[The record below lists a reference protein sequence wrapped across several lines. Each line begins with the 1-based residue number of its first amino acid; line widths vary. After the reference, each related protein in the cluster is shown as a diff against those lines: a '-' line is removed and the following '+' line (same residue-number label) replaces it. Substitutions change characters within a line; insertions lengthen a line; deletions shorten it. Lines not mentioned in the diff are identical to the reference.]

1 RLPNGSYFVRAEC
14 GGEGGITNEDM
25 EFQIEDKHLVVIT
38 TTIRFCVSV
47 IEPPPNVVQ
56 DPEYKVDAWL
66 ALREGRGTQFKII
79 TKLGGNEYLEA
90 DTTKGEWTHITNV
103 TRLSSADAAPN
114 QKIVQGWARSKYV
127 KRFACEDERGQATT
141 YPSWLGIKEEAQE
154 L

>member
-1 RLPNGSYFVRAEC
+1 
-14 GGEGGITNEDM
+14 
-25 EFQIEDKHLVVIT
+25 
-38 TTIRFCVSV
+38 
-47 IEPPPNVVQ
+47 EPPPNVVQ

-66 ALREGRGTQFKII
+66 ALREGPGTQFKII

-154 L
+154 LRPQDQLGGPPVVPPQPPSIRERFRRLMNR